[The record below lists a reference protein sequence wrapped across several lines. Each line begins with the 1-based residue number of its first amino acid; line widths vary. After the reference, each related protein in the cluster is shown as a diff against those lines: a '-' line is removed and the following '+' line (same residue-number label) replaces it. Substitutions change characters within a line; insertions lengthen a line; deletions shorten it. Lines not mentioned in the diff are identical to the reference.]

1 MADKDRSDWKE
12 KKVEAYL
19 KKEVAKLG
27 GLSMKWVCPSHRG
40 VPDQIVMYQGKVF
53 YVEVKTLTGKLTPLQ
68 EKCHQML
75 RDQGFCVAAVYGADG
90 VDEFI
95 RLITGQTNA

>member
-1 MADKDRSDWKE
+1 MNRSNWLE

-40 VPDQIVMYQGKVF
+40 VPDQIVMCQGKVF
-53 YVEVKTLTGKLTPLQ
+53 YVEVKTFTGKLTPLQ

-75 RDQGFCVAAVYGADG
+75 RDQGFGVFTVYGADG

-95 RLITGQTNA
+95 KTLTTLTTERD

>member
-1 MADKDRSDWKE
+1 MTAKDRSDWLE

-40 VPDQIVMYQGKVF
+40 VPDQIVMYLGVVRF
-53 YVEVKTLTGKLTPLQ
+53 VEVKTATGKTTPLQ

-75 RDQGFCVAAVYGADG
+75 RDQDFDVYVVNGADG

-95 RLITGQTNA
+95 KILKKIKY

>member
-1 MADKDRSDWKE
+1 MDRKDWLE
-12 KKVEAYL
+12 KKVESYL

-27 GLSMKWVCPSHRG
+27 GLSMKWVCPSYRG
-40 VPDQIVMYQGKVF
+40 VPDQIVMYHGRLWF
-53 YVEVKTLTGKLTPLQ
+53 IELKTTTGKLTPLQ

-75 RDQGFCVAAVYGADG
+75 RDQGFEVFTLHGADD

-95 RLITGQTNA
+95 KIITGQTKA

>member
-1 MADKDRSDWKE
+1 MQKNRDSWPE

-27 GLSMKWVCPSHRG
+27 GLSMKWTCPSFRG
-40 VPDQIVMYQGKVF
+40 VPDQIVMYLGVLRF
-53 YVEVKTLTGKLTPLQ
+53 VEVKTLGGKTTPLQ

-75 RDQGFCVAAVYGADG
+75 RDQDFDVYVVNGADG

-95 RLITGQTNA
+95 KTIKKRPRP

>member
-1 MADKDRSDWKE
+1 MDRKDWLE

-40 VPDQIVMYQGKVF
+40 VPDQIVMYLGNVY

-75 RDQGFCVAAVYGADG
+75 DDQSMEVCVVYGADG

-95 RLITGQTNA
+95 KTLKRRPRP

>member
-1 MADKDRSDWKE
+1 MTTKDRSNWPE

-19 KKEVAKLG
+19 KKEVAKIG

-40 VPDQIVMYQGKVF
+40 VPDQIVMYLRTLRF
-53 YVEVKTLTGKLTPLQ
+53 VEVKTSKGKTTPLQ
-68 EKCHQML
+68 EKCHQTL
-75 RDQGFCVAAVYGADG
+75 RDQGFDVRVLYGADD

-95 RLITGQTNA
+95 KLLIY